1 MAVRIEDLVTEEYKG
16 RRKDT
21 SANVF
26 LCLQNVITCINY
38 TFGFIVGNLAGCS
51 DTPTGLRLQPLI
63 FSHCSYTI
71 KFAH

>member
-38 TFGFIVGNLAGCS
+38 TFGFIVGNLTGCS